1 MANSLSERRAD
12 VVFDVVVIGAGPA
25 GLSAATTA
33 GPTATVALLDAG
45 PVPGGQ
51 YWRQPATADLG
62 ARPMAG
68 LDPGRLAYLHHG
80 LDEYGRLVDRL
91 RSQVNSGRTSW
102 LAQHH
107 VWTLERVD
115 EGYVVHA
122 VDRSGA
128 VERAVR
134 VTGRRLVL
142 AVGAYDRQVPFPGW
156 TLPGVMT
163 AGGAQALLKGSGV
176 VAGSRVV
183 VAGTGPFLLPV
194 AAGLADSGAT
204 VLGVHEAASPRAWLS
219 HLGPV
224 LRNVGKLGEAVGYAR
239 ALVRHRVPLRTRSI
253 VISAEG
259 GDHLEAVTVARVRH
273 DGVVPGTER
282 RLACDTL
289 AIGWGF
295 TPQLELALELGCET
309 GVDTDGSVVCRV
321 DDNQGTSVPG
331 VFAAGETCGIG
342 GAALAVV
349 EGAIAGAAAVNA
361 AAGKRRLKRQRSA
374 LRSFAAAMHASHP
387 VPAGWTKRVRDDT
400 VICRCEEVTGG
411 QLRSSVAD
419 GALDART
426 AKLLAR
432 PGMGWCQGRV
442 CGYATACLT
451 AAWSGGPFQP
461 DVVGSRPVAV
471 PIDIGTLADLP
482 EE

>member
-1 MANSLSERRAD
+1 MVNSLSERRAD
-12 VVFDVVVIGAGPA
+12 VVFDVVVVGAGPA

-33 GPTATVALLDAG
+33 GRTATVALLDAG

-115 EGYVVHA
+115 DGYVVHA

-219 HLGPV
+219 HRG
-224 LRNVGKLGEAVGYAR
+224 
-239 ALVRHRVPLRTRSI
+239 
-253 VISAEG
+253 
-259 GDHLEAVTVARVRH
+259 
-273 DGVVPGTER
+273 
-282 RLACDTL
+282 
-289 AIGWGF
+289 
-295 TPQLELALELGCET
+295 
-309 GVDTDGSVVCRV
+309 
-321 DDNQGTSVPG
+321 
-331 VFAAGETCGIG
+331 
-342 GAALAVV
+342 
-349 EGAIAGAAAVNA
+349 
-361 AAGKRRLKRQRSA
+361 
-374 LRSFAAAMHASHP
+374 
-387 VPAGWTKRVRDDT
+387 
-400 VICRCEEVTGG
+400 
-411 QLRSSVAD
+411 
-419 GALDART
+419 
-426 AKLLAR
+426 AR
-432 PGMGWCQGRV
+432 PPQRRQAGR
-442 CGYATACLT
+442 
-451 AAWSGGPFQP
+451 GGGLRPSLGASP
-461 DVVGSRPVAV
+461 GSAPY
-471 PIDIGTLADLP
+471 PIDRARR
-482 EE
+482 